1 MATKKKSGKST
12 RSKTDALVDD
22 LSKQVKKLSKQV
34 KVAEKQRDALLKQ
47 LDEQVA
53 KAKEAVRAVEKEARK
68 LMGKAQSAV
77 APATQKVADT
87 VGAKSSVDDS
97 WTVTRLRAEA
107 RSQNVTGYSRMT
119 KAQLIS
125 ALK

>member
-1 MATKKKSGKST
+1 MATKKKSRTST

-77 APATQKVADT
+77 APATQKVAET
-87 VGAKSSVDDS
+87 GGSTSSADSS
-97 WTVTRLRAEA
+97 WTVAQLRAEA
-107 RSQNVTGYSRMT
+107 RSKNVSGSSRMT
-119 KAQLIS
+119 KAQLLA